1 MSALVW
7 ALLGRPDKA
16 DMAGRAVEGQRAP
29 RGGYFATPQLRL
41 ATGFAD
47 AANPGMQRYYYHL
60 PHLAAAAWA
69 ALAEKHFNPFTAS
82 ASLP

>member
-1 MSALVW
+1 MP
-7 ALLGRPDKA
+7 RPAAPTKKPPISPPS
-16 DMAGRAVEGQRAP
+16 GQRAP

-82 ASLP
+82 ASFP